1 MHELQIPPDAGPGG
15 SFGWHHA
22 ISRILEGRFHPT
34 VRARLLW
41 HLDRR
46 EYRPAREMLRRY
58 VKPGDTVFDIGANWG
73 LVTSRLA
80 DHVGPDGR
88 VVAFEPNASLHADLR
103 SVAARRPNVD
113 VHAIALS
120 DEPGTLELH
129 VPVSPPR
136 AVLRERAVHAMATV
150 APPSHRESTSY
161 DSVPVE
167 VRRLDDLVDE
177 GAVPGDVAFVKCDV
191 EGHELAV
198 LRGAERLLRRAR
210 PTILI
215 EVEQRH
221 QERPIGEVF
230 SLLESLGYAG
240 QVLDD
245 DELRPLADF
254 DVQRDQVAFL
264 RPNSLF
270 SAPTPGYLFEFLFTP
285 A

>member
-1 MHELQIPPDAGPGG
+1 V
-15 SFGWHHA
+15 
-22 ISRILEGRFHPT
+22 ISRVLEGRFDPT

-46 EYRPAREMLRRY
+46 EYRPTREMLRRF
-58 VKPGDTVFDIGANWG
+58 VTPGDTVLDVGANWG

-88 VVAFEPNASLHADLR
+88 VVAFEPNPGLLSELR
-103 SVAARRPNVD
+103 RVAARRPNVA
-113 VHAIALS
+113 VHPVALS

-136 AVLRERAVHAMATV
+136 SILRERRVHAMATV
-150 APPSHRESTSY
+150 APPSHRRATEYAT
-161 DSVPVE
+161 VPVA
-167 VRRLDDLVDE
+167 VRRLDDMVDE
-177 GAVPGDVAFVKCDV
+177 GVVPGDVTFLKCDV
-191 EGHELAV
+191 EGHELAA
-198 LRGAERLLRRAR
+198 LRGAERVLRRAR
-210 PTILI
+210 PTILV

-230 SLLESLGYAG
+230 SFVESLGYTG
-240 QVLDD
+240 HIV
-245 DELRPLADF
+245 DETDLRPLGEF

-264 RPNSLF
+264 RPNALF
-270 SAPTPGYLFEFLFTP
+270 SAPAPGYLFEFLFTP